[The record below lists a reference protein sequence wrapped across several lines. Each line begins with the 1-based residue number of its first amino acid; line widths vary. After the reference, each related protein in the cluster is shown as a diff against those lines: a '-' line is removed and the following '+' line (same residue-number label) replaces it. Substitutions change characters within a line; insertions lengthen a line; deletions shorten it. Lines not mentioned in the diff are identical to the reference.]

1 MYTMEFSSIFEVHFL
16 GIFEQSLTEFDILV
30 RVSFLPFGAY
40 LIEVDC
46 LIVVCKVEADLSVV
60 GLESVE
66 V

>member
-1 MYTMEFSSIFEVHFL
+1 M
-16 GIFEQSLTEFDILV
+16 EFDILV
-30 RVSFLPFGAY
+30 RGSFLQFGAY

-46 LIVVCKVEADLSVV
+46 LIVVCKVEANLPVV

>member
-1 MYTMEFSSIFEVHFL
+1 MICFIV
-16 GIFEQSLTEFDILV
+16 GNIKKNII
-30 RVSFLPFGAY
+30 LPFRAY

-46 LIVVCKVEADLSVV
+46 LIVVSKVETDLSVV

>member
-1 MYTMEFSSIFEVHFL
+1 MEFDNV
-16 GIFEQSLTEFDILV
+16 V
-30 RVSFLPFGAY
+30 RGNFFPFGAY